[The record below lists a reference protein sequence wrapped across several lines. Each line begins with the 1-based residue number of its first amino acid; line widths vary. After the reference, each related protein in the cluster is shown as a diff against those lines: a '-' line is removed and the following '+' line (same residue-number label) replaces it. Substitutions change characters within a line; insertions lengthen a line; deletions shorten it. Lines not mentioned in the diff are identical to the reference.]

1 MNNIV
6 MSDVEKYGDASKEWS
21 QCDHALNYLTLADQ
35 IPYKKDGEQVLID
48 FIPHSAK
55 RILDLGT
62 GDDRLI
68 KLLKTKLLKLDE
80 AIGLDISPTMINMAK
95 DSFKENPLVKIKEH
109 DLSYPLPKNLGRFD
123 VIVSGFAIHHL
134 PHERKLTLFKEVF
147 EMINPGGM
155 FCNYDHV
162 ASSTIELH
170 KQFLARPVY
179 KKEDQ
184 SNKLL
189 DTEIQLKWLRDIW
202 FTDVDCYWKWL
213 EFALM
218 IGVKPVLE

>member
-1 MNNIV
+1 M
-6 MSDVEKYGDASKEWS
+6 E
-21 QCDHALNYLTLADQ
+21 
-35 IPYKKDGEQVLID
+35 
-48 FIPHSAK
+48 
-55 RILDLGT
+55 
-62 GDDRLI
+62 
-68 KLLKTKLLKLDE
+68 E
-80 AIGLDISPTMINMAK
+80 AIGLDISPTMLNMAR
-95 DSFKENPLVKIKEH
+95 DSFKNDHLIKINEH
-109 DLSYPLPKNLGRFD
+109 DLSYPLPKTLGHFD
-123 VIVSGFAIHHL
+123 VIISGFAIHHL
-134 PHERKLTLFKEVF
+134 THERKWTLYKEVF

-170 KQFLARPVY
+170 KQFLARTVY

-189 DTEIQLKWLRDIW
+189 ETEIQLKWLREIG

-218 IGVKPVLE
+218 MGVKPDVY

>member
-155 FCNYDHV
+155 LCNYDHV

-170 KQFLARPVY
+170 KQFLARTVY

-189 DTEIQLKWLRDIW
+189 DTEIQLK
-202 FTDVDCYWKWL
+202 
-213 EFALM
+213 
-218 IGVKPVLE
+218 

>member
-6 MSDVEKYGDASKEWS
+6 MSDFEKYSDASKEWS

-62 GDDRLI
+62 GDGRLI

-80 AIGLDISPTMINMAK
+80 AIGLDISPTMINVAK
-95 DSFKENPLVKIKEH
+95 DSFKENPLIKIKEH

-170 KQFLARPVY
+170 KQFLARTVY

-189 DTEIQLKWLRDIW
+189 DTEIQLKWLRDIG

-218 IGVKPVLE
+218 IGIKPVVE

>member
-1 MNNIV
+1 
-6 MSDVEKYGDASKEWS
+6 
-21 QCDHALNYLTLADQ
+21 
-35 IPYKKDGEQVLID
+35 
-48 FIPHSAK
+48 
-55 RILDLGT
+55 
-62 GDDRLI
+62 
-68 KLLKTKLLKLDE
+68 
-80 AIGLDISPTMINMAK
+80 
-95 DSFKENPLVKIKEH
+95 
-109 DLSYPLPKNLGRFD
+109 
-123 VIVSGFAIHHL
+123 L

-147 EMINPGGM
+147 EMINLGGM
-155 FCNYDHV
+155 FCNYDHI

-170 KQFLARPVY
+170 KQFLAMTVY

>member
-62 GDDRLI
+62 GDGRLI

-155 FCNYDHV
+155 LCNYDHV

-170 KQFLARPVY
+170 KQFLARTVY

-189 DTEIQLKWLRDIW
+189 DTEIQLK
-202 FTDVDCYWKWL
+202 
-213 EFALM
+213 
-218 IGVKPVLE
+218 

>member
-1 MNNIV
+1 

-62 GDDRLI
+62 GDGRLI

-170 KQFLARPVY
+170 KQFLARTVY